1 MKNIVSPRCIAIV
14 RLDALGDSL
23 LSLPA
28 AESLRQAYPDSR
40 LIVIASTIGACVFE
54 HIAEVIIVNP
64 KDKNSVNSAC
74 QKLREAGCDI
84 LLSFTEKRV
93 ASYIARKS
101 RAQIRAAF
109 NPGMTQ
115 PLKSVFLHFV
125 FNKLVPWKNDPSNP
139 CGCHEVEH
147 YFALT
152 DAIGMIRPNPL
163 PPIRLP
169 IPEETEAKAKNYME
183 SLQLGSAPMAIQL
196 MPRWE
201 TLGFGFDDIEAICQG
216 LDMPKVI
223 FAAPPDASW
232 ASKWAEKLKLP
243 FISREDIREY
253 AALLK
258 NCRALLS
265 PDGGSV
271 HTASSVGTPVIA
283 IFPEKNAPHCTE
295 RWRPWQTK
303 HKLVIKKG
311 GDTNNYE
318 NIQKINLA
326 CRELCQ

>member
-1 MKNIVSPRCIAIV
+1 MKNIERPRCIAIV

-28 AESLRQAYPDSR
+28 VECLHKAYPDSR
-40 LIVIASTIGACVFE
+40 LIVIASKIGACVFE
-54 HIAEVIIVNP
+54 HIAEVITVNP
-64 KDKNSVNSAC
+64 KDKNSINSAC
-74 QKLREAGCDI
+74 QTLQEAGCDI
-84 LLSFTEKRV
+84 LLSFTEKRI

-101 RAQIRAAF
+101 KASIRAAF
-109 NPGMTQ
+109 NPGFTQ

-125 FNKLVPWKNDPSNP
+125 FNKLVPWKNDPSKP

-152 DAIGMIRPNPL
+152 DAIGMIRPEPL

-169 IPEETEAKAKNYME
+169 IPEETQTKARDFME
-183 SLQLGSAPMAIQL
+183 SLKLGSPPLAIQL

-201 TLGFGFDDIEAICQG
+201 TLGFGFDDIKAICQG

-223 FAAPPDASW
+223 FSAPPDAPW
-232 ASKWAEKLKLP
+232 AAKWAEKLSLP
-243 FISREDIREY
+243 FISRDNIREY

-258 NCRALLS
+258 TCRALLS

-271 HTASSVGTPVIA
+271 HTSSAVDVPVIA
-283 IFPEKNAPHCTE
+283 IFPEKNAAHCTE

-303 HKLVIKKG
+303 HKLVIKG
-311 GDTNNYE
+311 GEADNYE
-318 NIQKINLA
+318 NIQKIILA
-326 CRELCQ
+326 SRELCQ